1 MVWRQL
7 PKLVPAGSIPVS
19 CSTEKRQWNPLPFF
33 CVVQETEENHICTR
47 GKTSDQPDADVG
59 SRSSAARTLRRRRKF
74 PSPAFSFIM
83 RKITS
88 AHKVKLIYLTCRG
101 CRFAFEQRENLAP
114 QAQIPV

>member
-33 CVVQETEENHICTR
+33 CVVQETKENHICTR

-59 SRSSAARTLRRRRKF
+59 SRSSAARTLRHRRKF
-74 PSPAFSFIM
+74 PSSTLFF
-83 RKITS
+83 
-88 AHKVKLIYLTCRG
+88 Y
-101 CRFAFEQRENLAP
+101 
-114 QAQIPV
+114 